1 MMLAWETLP
10 ALDELAIILAAIA
23 LGAFVK
29 GVTGSGLPQ
38 IAIPVIAIFL
48 GVERAV
54 VIMALPGVFTNS
66 WLMWEHRAAA
76 PQTRDLPTLLVTG
89 IVGAVIGT
97 VGLTMLRPAIL
108 SLALAAVGS
117 LYIVLFLTKND
128 LRLSPRV
135 TRIASGPVGLIAGVL
150 QGSTGV
156 SGPILTTY
164 LHAYRLERA
173 AFIFSM
179 TTLFNILAVA
189 QVITLLRVGLY
200 TPARLIESLLALL
213 PMLVFLRLG
222 SRFASRLSQ
231 QRFDLV
237 LLALIGAS
245 VLLLVQG
252 ALGDLL
258 GR

>member
-1 MMLAWETLP
+1 MLSGEALP
-10 ALDELAIILAAIA
+10 ALGELAIILAAIA

-29 GVTGSGLPQ
+29 GLTGSGLPQ

-76 PQTRDLPTLLVTG
+76 SRTRDLPVLLVTG
-89 IVGAVIGT
+89 IAGAVIGT
-97 VGLTMLRPAIL
+97 IGLSVLRPAVL
-108 SLALAAVGS
+108 SLILAAMGALYVVRS
-117 LYIVLFLTKND
+117 LADGEF
-128 LRLSPRV
+128 RLPPRV
-135 TRIASGPVGLIAGVL
+135 TRWTSGPVGLLAGVL

-156 SGPILTTY
+156 SGPILTVY
-164 LHAYRLERA
+164 LHAYRLERS

-189 QVITLLRVGLY
+189 QVLTLLRIGLF
-200 TPARLIESLLALL
+200 TPARLIESLATLL

-222 SRFASRLSQ
+222 ATFSARLSQ
-231 QRFDLV
+231 RRFDLV
-237 LLALIGAS
+237 LLALISAS
-245 VLLLVQG
+245 VVLLVRG
-252 ALGDLL
+252 ALLDLL
-258 GR
+258 GG

>member
-1 MMLAWETLP
+1 MMLSWEALP
-10 ALDELAIILAAIA
+10 ALNELAIILVAIA

-76 PQTRDLPTLLVTG
+76 SKTRDLPTLLVTG

-97 VGLTMLRPAIL
+97 VGLTILRPAVL
-108 SLALAAVGS
+108 SLILAAMGL
-117 LYIVLFLTKND
+117 LYVVLFLMKREI
-128 LRLSPRV
+128 RLSPRI
-135 TRIASGPVGLIAGVL
+135 TRIASTPVGLIAGVL

-173 AFIFSM
+173 ALIFSM

-189 QVITLLRVGLY
+189 QVITLLQLGLY
-200 TPARLIESLLALL
+200 TSTRLIESLLTLL
-213 PMLVFLRLG
+213 PMLVFLQLG
-222 SRFASRLSQ
+222 SRFANRLSQ
-231 QRFDLV
+231 RRFDLA
-237 LLALIGAS
+237 LLAVITAS
-245 VLLLVQG
+245 ILLLVQG
-252 ALGDLL
+252 ALSDLL